1 MSHVI
6 AQSFELGAIRKT
18 HISADHE
25 GVVEE
30 LVQDCAPILDM
41 NKRFQNGDRPETPFD
56 GLAQKVAAIP
66 MVVAEHWQKVHGVNV
81 LNKADMPKVM
91 ALLNRPEW
99 KYLKTVDEVL

>member
-1 MSHVI
+1 MSHVVS
-6 AQSFELGAIRKT
+6 QSFELGAIRRT
-18 HISADHE
+18 HVSSDVE

-30 LVQDCAPILDM
+30 LYQDCAPILDM
-41 NKRFQNGDRPETPFD
+41 NKRFQNGDRPATPFD

-66 MVVAEHWQKVHGVNV
+66 LVIVEHWQKTYGVNV
-81 LNKADMPKVM
+81 TRKEDMPKVM